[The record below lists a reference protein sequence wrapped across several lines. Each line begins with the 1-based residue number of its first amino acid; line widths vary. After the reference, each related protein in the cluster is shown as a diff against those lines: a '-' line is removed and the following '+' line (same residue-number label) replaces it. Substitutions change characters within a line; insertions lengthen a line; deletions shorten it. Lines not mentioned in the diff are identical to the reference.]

1 MANRNADYPSNV
13 LTRTQIGILGR
24 AIPEWFFADNP
35 RLGLGM
41 KNGED
46 ANVNTVAELMALTV
60 EERAAM
66 YWFPLSKYDGE
77 KLGKAVVKVLQD
89 TTYPLKVRPAN
100 DTTYKLIS
108 DVLTIKRHRSISL
121 QGNRGIM
128 PFFHAVIDGN
138 EYPNLRKIAEQLL
151 DLNKIQINSG
161 TATTSQGKEFVRFLE
176 DLAAHHEATPDKSRK
191 VTCSSF
197 FKESDDA

>member
-1 MANRNADYPSNV
+1 MANRNADYPSKV

-46 ANVNTVAELMALTV
+46 VNVSTVAELMALTV

-66 YWFPLSKYDGE
+66 YWFPLPKYDGE
-77 KLGKAVVKVLQD
+77 KLGKAIVKVLQG
-89 TTYPLKVRPAN
+89 TEYPLKVCPAN
-100 DTTYKLIS
+100 ETTYKLIS
-108 DVLTIKRHRSISL
+108 DVLTIKRHRSQSL
-121 QGNRGIM
+121 QGNKGIM

-151 DLNKIQINSG
+151 HLCG

-176 DLAAHHEATPDKSRK
+176 DLAEHHEATPDKSRK
-191 VTCSSF
+191 VTSREF
-197 FKESDDA
+197 FKESGDA